1 MDGNT
6 SVQAKQHIVTAC
18 TCQQQYQRCCL
29 SKASLLWAPAEVL
42 CVHACVCCVC
52 ERVDVSMCA
61 RACACEGAETKHV
74 LTQKCVH
81 GCAIVIKTACV

>member
-1 MDGNT
+1 M
-6 SVQAKQHIVTAC
+6 
-18 TCQQQYQRCCL
+18 
-29 SKASLLWAPAEVL
+29 
-42 CVHACVCCVC
+42 HACVCCVC